1 MRTRVGGSSNDLW
14 ALHCKDF
21 WSYGWSISDGLV
33 GGGSGAGV
41 WRRRRRRR
49 QWQNSYNLS
58 PPSRSRS
65 THTRVY
71 VGPRSTVGR
80 ARGKRIWLALLIAFA
95 RVTVSC
101 HTVQPFV
108 AQPPKPFGFWWVCP
122 VDPSP
127 TSLFRALVR
136 WICLCLSLSISRI
149 LSLIIYI

>member
-1 MRTRVGGSSNDLW
+1 MRIRVSGSSNDLW

-21 WSYGWSISDGLV
+21 FLCGWSISDGLV
-33 GGGSGAGV
+33 GGGSRVGV
-41 WRRRRRRR
+41 WRRR

-122 VDPSP
+122 VDPS
-127 TSLFRALVR
+127 
-136 WICLCLSLSISRI
+136 LSLSRTHSHWLCLCPSLSIFRI
-149 LSLIIYI
+149 LSLIEYIYNIYI

>member
-1 MRTRVGGSSNDLW
+1 MRTRISGSSNDLW

-21 WSYGWSISDGLV
+21 WLCGWSLSDGSV
-33 GGGSGAGV
+33 GGGSRAGV
-41 WRRRRRRR
+41 WRRR

-58 PPSRSRS
+58 PPSRSLN

-122 VDPSP
+122 VDPSHSLSP
-127 TSLFRALVR
+127 THSLALSR
-136 WICLCLSLSISRI
+136 SFSLSISRI

>member
-1 MRTRVGGSSNDLW
+1 MSTRISGSSNDLW

-21 WSYGWSISDGLV
+21 WLCGWSISDGLV
-33 GGGSGAGV
+33 AGGSRAGV
-41 WRRRRRRR
+41 WRRRR

-127 TSLFRALVR
+127 SLSRTHSLALSR
-136 WICLCLSLSISRI
+136 SFSLSISRI